1 MFDTGITTTT
11 NRVDNARAV
20 INEIEQAAKA
30 LGDAIATEQALEDN
44 RCIAKSAAL
53 QRIML
58 TENPLTKKPHSA
70 SSAEAIVE
78 TDAEY
83 AGYRAAQRRAVV
95 ASYEAR
101 GAFESAKLRAKLAV
115 ELVSMEGL

>member
-1 MFDTGITTTT
+1 MHNTIDHTQ
-11 NRVDNARAV
+11 VV

-30 LGDAIATEQALEDN
+30 LGDAIAAEQALEDN
-44 RCIAKSAAL
+44 RCIAKSAAVL
-53 QRIML
+53 RIMA

-95 ASYEAR
+95 ATQEAR
-101 GAFESAKLRAKLAV
+101 GAYEAAKLRAKLAV
-115 ELVSMEGL
+115 ELVSLEGL